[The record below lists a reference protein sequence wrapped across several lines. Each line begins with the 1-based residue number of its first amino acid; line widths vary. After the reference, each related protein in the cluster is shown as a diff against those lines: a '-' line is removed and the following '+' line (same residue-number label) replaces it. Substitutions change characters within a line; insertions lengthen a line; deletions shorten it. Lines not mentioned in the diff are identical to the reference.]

1 MSEAKGQQEPSME
14 EILASIRRIIAEDGD
29 GAKPPINVEPA
40 SLPLAEDE
48 VLELT
53 EVVADEPAP
62 YREPEPIAA
71 EPEPPR
77 PPPPRP
83 RRIDLPPG
91 DGIVSA
97 NPAAASA
104 AAFAEISNK
113 LRERRSGEIFMGNG
127 AITLEEIVR
136 EMLKPM
142 LREWLD
148 ANLPAV
154 VERLVHEE
162 IKRIARE
169 AN

>member
-29 GAKPPINVEPA
+29 TAKPPINIEPDPMPA
-40 SLPLAEDE
+40 PEDD

-53 EVVADEPAP
+53 EVVADEPPAFV
-62 YREPEPIAA
+62 EPEP
-71 EPEPPR
+71 EPEPYR
-77 PPPPRP
+77 PPPRP
-83 RRIDLPPG
+83 RQQEAPVAEDDR
-91 DGIVSA
+91 IVSA
-97 NPAAASA
+97 NPAAASS
-104 AAFAEISNK
+104 AAFAEMTSR
-113 LRERRSGEIFMGNG
+113 LRERRNGEVFLGNG

-136 EMLKPM
+136 ELLKPM

-148 ANLPAV
+148 DNLPSL

-169 AN
+169 AL